1 MPQRGQFGVL
11 FTGPDAG
18 ATADLLRAA
27 LLQDAGCG
35 VAVIDGDGCVGECN
49 DFFVRLFPG
58 GVAERIEGR
67 PLTERLEPTNA
78 AVHTL
83 AIERVQRE
91 GVPVVVEGVFGGRL
105 ARVTYRPMSTDPFG
119 ERPVLLVAAPLDPDA
134 PVPEGVTIFRVEDP
148 LAGLTPREREV
159 LHHIGMGLPSA
170 EIAKAL
176 DRSVKTIEGH
186 RISLGIK
193 LGVSNR
199 VQLARIAIRAGLAP
213 LATQVIEAKP
223 A

>member
-1 MPQRGQFGVL
+1 MPHRGQFGVL
-11 FTGPDAG
+11 FTGPDAE

-58 GVAERIEGR
+58 GAAESIEGR
-67 PLTERLEPTNA
+67 PLAERLEPADA
-78 AVHTL
+78 AVHTRAL
-83 AIERVQRE
+83 ERVLGE

-105 ARVTYRPMSTDPFG
+105 ARVTYRPMPAEPFG
-119 ERPVLLVAAPLDPDA
+119 ERLVLLVAAPLDPAATA
-134 PVPEGVTIFRVEDP
+134 PQGVAVLRAEDP

-193 LGVSNR
+193 LGASNR

-223 A
+223 E